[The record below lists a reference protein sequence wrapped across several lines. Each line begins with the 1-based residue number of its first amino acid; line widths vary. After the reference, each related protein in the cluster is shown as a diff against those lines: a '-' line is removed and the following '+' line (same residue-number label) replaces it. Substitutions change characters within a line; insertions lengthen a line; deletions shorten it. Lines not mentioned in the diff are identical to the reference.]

1 MVQSMT
7 RYLTES
13 NLGEEGFTLALGLRV
28 SNTGQECEVAGHTD
42 SQGAE
47 REGCWCTVSFLL
59 CPFYSVWTHRT
70 HLLFWATPLY
80 KQTYLRYVSCLTLH
94 PVRQ

>member
-7 RYLTES
+7 RCLTES
-13 NLGEEGFTLALGLRV
+13 NLGEKGFTLPLGLRV

-47 REGCWCTVSFLL
+47 REGCWCSFLPPV
-59 CPFYSVWTHRT
+59 PFLFSLDPPHVSP
-70 HLLFWATPLY
+70 LLGYTAL
-80 KQTYLRYVSCLTLH
+80 
-94 PVRQ
+94 